1 MESKGPIIGYWQIHG
16 LGELAK
22 LIMEF
27 SGKPYQ
33 MQYFKNGPPPEF
45 CPGSWLKVRETLG
58 LDFPNLP
65 YVIDGDLKISESMNV
80 YLYLSEKYA
89 PELLGKSPASKA
101 KILEGF
107 FVIRCIKDALTAG
120 CYAAD
125 TSKAKE
131 SIESQAKKI
140 KLIEDKL
147 ADRD

>member
-1 MESKGPIIGYWQIHG
+1 M
-16 LGELAK
+16 
-22 LIMEF
+22 
-27 SGKPYQ
+27 
-33 MQYFKNGPPPEF
+33 
-45 CPGSWLKVRETLG
+45 
-58 LDFPNLP
+58 
-65 YVIDGDLKISESMNV
+65 
-80 YLYLSEKYA
+80 SEKYA

-147 ADRD
+147 ADRDWIEGDTPSLADLFLMEVVD